1 MPLNVRRFCTSIF
14 LVLFGSIAVVSA
26 QSPAPAQ
33 PALAKAPTSAEVM
46 RDRISKAKAFIA
58 VRNYSAAI
66 FELESIR
73 KETSDTSVHAVANV
87 LLMNSYLEQGDY
99 KRAQDFLTEFH
110 TALKANKPN
119 SSEYYSSIAGQA
131 VKGARYQVER
141 YRGLGLTVSDRNLPL
156 QAVND
161 IEQMRETL
169 ELVVAQTKELSGDK
183 VKGPAAMA
191 LLEEAATTRS
201 ILARDD
207 YDARRWRDVLGDS
220 RELLAQSRS
229 VIINAV
235 DAPGSTIAAMPQTV
249 AVEKPAVPAAAPIV
263 VEPAP
268 EFKPVSANTTAKKA
282 ETTAAEEPARTRVV
296 PNVPVA
302 AVEVKKETPAVKPA
316 PQQPAGPLDIGQL
329 IAYATE
335 RPAAIYPATARSMRT
350 TGIVRVDVM
359 VNEDGEVIGVENTS
373 GPALLKGA
381 AQDAVKK
388 WKFKPFVRDGQPVKA
403 KGYVNFNF
411 TL

>member
-14 LVLFGSIAVVSA
+14 LVLFGSIAAVSA

-99 KRAQDFLTEFH
+99 KRAQDLLTEFH

-249 AVEKPAVPAAAPIV
+249 AVEKPAVPSAAPIV

-282 ETTAAEEPARTRVV
+282 ETTAAEQPARTRVV